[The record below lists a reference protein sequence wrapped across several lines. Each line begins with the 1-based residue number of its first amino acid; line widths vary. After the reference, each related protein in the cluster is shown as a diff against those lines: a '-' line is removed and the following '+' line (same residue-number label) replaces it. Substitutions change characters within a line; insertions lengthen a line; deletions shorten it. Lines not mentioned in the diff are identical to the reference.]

1 MVVKFLTGNCCLLK
15 RNCQFCL
22 SVYAAVNSPVERS
35 PMFFRINVFSLI
47 VISVALVAGSNN
59 PVFAFDAGS
68 FLRELE
74 NSAKKEGNSFTYK
87 SFEDSSDGSFTV
99 NAVRIDDRKNDL
111 MIDIE
116 NLKFDNPE
124 ELGDKGLRFDGL
136 EATNYLQRGGG
147 EKGEDVEITAARL
160 IATDFNLYNLDDQES
175 PLWPA
180 DIGTLQL
187 SDVKITS
194 KDAQGSVVLE
204 SPGLNLQGLE
214 AKNGMNFVLQSF
226 DMEPATGVINRDGN
240 VLDMGFDGIRMSGVE
255 HFGTLG
261 FEMASF
267 EVGTLRITGKDE
279 KGQDID
285 FNFGGMTAEN
295 FYIADPTADDR
306 PLMSEKPLTA
316 EIKKLNV
323 SLDGKDFMGWAGGTG
338 SYNYDESSKT
348 GTGTGKFSDLYVD
361 FSAAPMK
368 PEDKKNLE
376 QLKALGYERI
386 SLNVEGKGSWNLESG
401 ALDIDKYRFEFVD
414 AGSVELAMQL
424 TGYTEEVARN
434 VSRLAND
441 VNLETD
447 PEKKN
452 LKSMQMLAA
461 LTSLAINRIK
471 ISVED
476 NSLLDKVVSLQATHL
491 NQEPQQIKQIVGPMA
506 QVMLA
511 PYNVPEFAAAIT
523 QALNKFMQGNK
534 TISVSAMPTNGLVIT
549 EIIALSSGV
558 QAGQITPAEIIDR
571 LNLEVETE

>member
-1 MVVKFLTGNCCLLK
+1 MCF
-15 RNCQFCL
+15 RN
-22 SVYAAVNSPVERS
+22 
-35 PMFFRINVFSLI
+35 NVFTLI
-47 VISVALVAGSNN
+47 VVSFALAVSANN
-59 PVFAFDAGS
+59 PVFAFDAGT

-74 NSAKKEGNSFTYK
+74 DSAKKEGNSFTYK

-111 MIDIE
+111 TIDIE

-147 EKGEDVEITAARL
+147 EKDEDLEITAARL
-160 IATDFNLYNLDDQES
+160 VATDFNLYNLDDQES

-180 DIGTLQL
+180 DMGSLQL
-187 SDVKITS
+187 QDVKITS
-194 KDAQGSVVLE
+194 KDEEGSVVLE
-204 SPGLNLQGLE
+204 SPGLTLQNLE
-214 AKNGMNFVLQSF
+214 AKKGTNFVLQSF
-226 DMEPATGVINRDGN
+226 DMEPATGAINRSGN
-240 VLDMGFDGIRMSGVE
+240 VLDMGFDGLRMANVE

-261 FEMASF
+261 FEMGSF
-267 EVGTLRITGKDE
+267 EIGTLRITGKDE

-285 FNFGGMTAEN
+285 FNFGGLAAEN
-295 FYIADPTADDR
+295 LYIADPTANDR
-306 PLMSEKPLTA
+306 PLMSKKPLTA
-316 EIKKLNV
+316 EVKKLNV
-323 SLDGKDFMGWAGGTG
+323 SLNGKDFMGWAGGTG
-338 SYNYDESSKT
+338 SYIYDETTKT
-348 GTGTGKFSDLYVD
+348 GTGIGNFSDLFVD

-368 PEDKKNLE
+368 PEDQKNLE
-376 QLKALGYERI
+376 QLKAMGYERLSMNI
-386 SLNVEGKGSWNLESG
+386 EGKGSWNLESG

-414 AGSVELAMQL
+414 AGSIELAMHL
-424 TGYTEEVARN
+424 SGYTEEVARS

-461 LTSLAINRIK
+461 LTSLAINSIK

-476 NSLLDKVVSLQATHL
+476 NSLLDKVISLQATHL

-523 QALNKFMQGNK
+523 LALDKFMQGNK

-558 QAGQITPAEIIDR
+558 QAGQVKPAEIIER
-571 LNLEVETE
+571 LNLEVVTE